1 MGATGIDIRTRPCRR
16 HCEARV
22 EPLKWAGD
30 SRAWVRA
37 STTNEVNYMVNVINF
52 RPGGGAMPP
61 QQPLLS
67 AINDLLQA
75 NENAARAAG
84 ELPARFIAVDACIED
99 VALHPGCRPYIDA
112 VVEQDRRR
120 LLAAMRE
127 VLDATLEYAKAIECR
142 FRTAGDSQL
151 PARDI

>member
-1 MGATGIDIRTRPCRR
+1 
-16 HCEARV
+16 
-22 EPLKWAGD
+22 
-30 SRAWVRA
+30 
-37 STTNEVNYMVNVINF
+37 MVNVINF
-52 RPGGGAMPP
+52 RPGGGKTPP
-61 QQPLLS
+61 QQLLLS

-84 ELPARFIAVDACIED
+84 ELPARFIAVDACIAD
-99 VALHPGCRPYIDA
+99 VTLHPGCRPYIDA

-142 FRTAGDSQL
+142 FRATVGPQL
-151 PARDI
+151 PTRDI